1 MGVRV
6 FHEHRAENV
15 KGAALVVS
23 SSAIPASNPEIQ
35 SAKEQNI
42 PIWPRAKMLAWLLN
56 DLRAIA
62 VTGAHGK
69 TTITG
74 MVTKVLTDTGED
86 PTAFIGGDLPWLGGN
101 TRIGQGEWA
110 VAEGDESDGSFT
122 HLQPEIALINNIDAD
137 HLDFYPDITAIINQ
151 FKKFIGGVRNN
162 GWVVYSADNQAC
174 REAAAGTP
182 HQCLSY
188 GFSEDADIRG
198 ENYTPHGENAGCDA
212 FYKNEFLGHF
222 HLTLSGQFNYHNAL
236 GVIAIAKIIHLPLQQ
251 VFSSLAGFA
260 GVQRRMEVEG
270 IESGITVIDDYA
282 HHPTEIAASIQGLK
296 EKFTGRIIGIFQ
308 PHLFSRTIK
317 LLPQFAAA
325 FEGLDEL
332 ILTDIYPAREK
343 PIPGITGEI
352 LVEPVKQNGVHV
364 TYIPVMKDI
373 VPHLLGIIRNGDH
386 VVTIGAGSIWQTG
399 ENLLQVLRE
408 QKEEIH
414 Q

>member
-1 MGVRV
+1 
-6 FHEHRAENV
+6 
-15 KGAALVVS
+15 
-23 SSAIPASNPEIQ
+23 
-35 SAKEQNI
+35 
-42 PIWPRAKMLAWLLN
+42 
-56 DLRAIA
+56 
-62 VTGAHGK
+62 
-69 TTITG
+69 
-74 MVTKVLTDTGED
+74 
-86 PTAFIGGDLPWLGGN
+86 
-101 TRIGQGEWA
+101 
-110 VAEGDESDGSFT
+110 
-122 HLQPEIALINNIDAD
+122 
-137 HLDFYPDITAIINQ
+137 
-151 FKKFIGGVRNN
+151 
-162 GWVVYSADNQAC
+162 
-174 REAAAGTP
+174 
-182 HQCLSY
+182 
-188 GFSEDADIRG
+188 
-198 ENYTPHGENAGCDA
+198 
-212 FYKNEFLGHF
+212 
-222 HLTLSGQFNYHNAL
+222 
-236 GVIAIAKIIHLPLQQ
+236 
-251 VFSSLAGFA
+251 
-260 GVQRRMEVEG
+260 MEVEG